1 MRLQLVEV
9 EKVAIDVVEILVVDV
24 VVVMETGKSLICSLL
39 LPLPSIPTLLIF
51 SNIPNFWCLV
61 LLGLF
66 SVFFFFFMSLVFGV
80 LLMAYFFLPLMN
92 QKERYFT
99 A

>member
-9 EKVAIDVVEILVVDV
+9 EKVVMVVVEILVEDV

-39 LPLPSIPTLLIF
+39 LPLSSIPTLLIF

-61 LLGLF
+61 LLGLCF
-66 SVFFFFFMSLVFGV
+66 QCSFP
-80 LLMAYFFLPLMN
+80 FLCL
-92 QKERYFT
+92 
-99 A
+99 